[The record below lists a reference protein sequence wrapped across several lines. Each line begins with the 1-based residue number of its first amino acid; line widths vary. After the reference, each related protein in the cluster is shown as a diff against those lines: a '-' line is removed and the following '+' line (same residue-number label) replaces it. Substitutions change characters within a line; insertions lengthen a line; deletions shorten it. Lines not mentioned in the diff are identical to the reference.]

1 MSSSLRTGLDRSP
14 KLKSIFQKGRK
25 TAMRLRSNFFTQSS
39 LSSFSTSQV
48 PTVVFSRGRVALAS
62 YFFLAS
68 FIWAYGPAP
77 APLSSRKAYEVFFVT
92 VRAKRTKEAA
102 CLHPQSRLRTYS
114 GGVGFIARNVCVE
127 ERGGGNE
134 STRGNY

>member
-25 TAMRLRSNFFTQSS
+25 TAMRLRNNFFTQSS

-77 APLSSRKAYEVFFVT
+77 LSSPKAYEIFFVT

-114 GGVGFIARNVCVE
+114 GGVGFIARSVCVV
-127 ERGGGNE
+127 ERRGGNE